1 MSDKD
6 TPIISGADA
15 QIEEGAEA
23 ASPAAVQKPQSAQ
36 ARQTGEAEFDV
47 SAAVFPRGE
56 LDEPEA
62 ASRRTVEQ
70 NLAVVMGVPVKM
82 QVVLGAATMPV
93 ASLLKLGRG
102 AIVELDHKVGEPVA
116 IMIND
121 RVIARGEVVVVD
133 EDRFGVTLTDI
144 VADPFSGASA
154 KH

>member
-6 TPIISGADA
+6 LPRTDENAPASAAPAD
-15 QIEEGAEA
+15 
-23 ASPAAVQKPQSAQ
+23 SAPDIHQ
-36 ARQTGEAEFDV
+36 AGPEPEPFDV
-47 SAAVFPRGE
+47 SAAVFPRSKPE
-56 LDEPEA
+56 EADEG
-62 ASRRTVEQ
+62 SRQTVEQ

-102 AIVELDHKVGEPVA
+102 AIVELDHKVGEPVEVT
-116 IMIND
+116 IND

-144 VADPFSGASA
+144 VADPFSGVTG

>member
-6 TPIISGADA
+6 TPIISGAGA

-23 ASPAAVQKPQSAQ
+23 ASPAAAQKPQSAQ

>member
-1 MSDKD
+1 MSDKE
-6 TPIISGADA
+6 TPLIPGTEAEM
-15 QIEEGAEA
+15 EERVEA
-23 ASPAAVQKPQSAQ
+23 ARSRAPAQKQSARQ
-36 ARQTGEAEFDV
+36 AGEAEFDV

-62 ASRRTVEQ
+62 DSRRTVEQ

-144 VADPFSGASA
+144 VADPFTGGAA